1 MTLVVAPTLSVLVS
15 VWMETLCYGI
25 NVVIYG
31 ICLFIFLSN
40 ANKQGDRARTI
51 VLVMSTLLFAAA
63 TAHVAVNLRR
73 LIEGFVLPAT
83 KIDMLKFLIDV
94 TAPTDI
100 AKQYLVVIVN
110 LLSDALITWRV
121 HVVWGYRW
129 RITLIPLFLCLS
141 VFAIGLASI
150 TTIAVSKPGSSIFQT
165 GTNQLGTT
173 MMALSLVMNV
183 TSTFLIASRI
193 WWVTREVTLAYA
205 SPSNP
210 GGKTTFGPRVGGSDG
225 NQWKKR
231 NPQYWRL
238 VVLIIESA
246 SLAAFVQIL
255 LLSFYTAKFPAVY
268 FVADTSVQ
276 TAAMSPLLI
285 IAFVGLLNRRTSS
298 NNWSNFTSYQSYSE
312 NDRVHAVRRP
322 GDGSSSRTAGASGRG
337 RVETQLSEMK
347 FQTRSASLD
356 SRSETMNFGSEPP
369 LDSPVTS
376 VEKGKHRDIEIV
388 QDPIAGN
395 LVPNRSF

>member
-25 NVVIYG
+25 NVVIYC

-94 TAPTDI
+94 TAPTGI

-121 HVVWGYRW
+121 HLVWGYRW
-129 RITLIPLFLCLS
+129 RITLIPLFLCVS

-150 TTIAVSKPGSSIFQT
+150 TTIAVSRPGSSIFQT

-193 WWVTREVTLAYA
+193 WWVTRE
-205 SPSNP
+205 
-210 GGKTTFGPRVGGSDG
+210 
-225 NQWKKR
+225 R

-276 TAAMSPLLI
+276 TAAMSPLMI

-298 NNWSNFTSYQSYSE
+298 SNWSNFTSYQSYPDS
-312 NDRVHAVRRP
+312 DRVHAVRRP

-356 SRSETMNFGSEPP
+356 SRSETMNFGSI
-369 LDSPVTS
+369 DSPVTS

-395 LVPNRSF
+395 LRPNRDF